1 VIKKS
6 SVRPNKIKVLV
17 LRQRRPLKILA
28 DGTFLLPN
36 RKKKK
41 KSSPRRI
48 FEENK
53 NSNLPPNLSFQ
64 ACR

>member
-1 VIKKS
+1 MYI
-6 SVRPNKIKVLV
+6 
-17 LRQRRPLKILA
+17 RQRRPLKISA
-28 DGTFLLPN
+28 VGRFYCRTEN
-36 RKKKK
+36 
-41 KSSPRRI
+41 KSPLRRI